1 MPLDTEKKLFS
12 ASKEPKKPQG
22 SLEREKEER
31 IRKEARIILDK
42 FAKALEKVET
52 KESSVEREESY
63 RKERGDG
70 GDEPD
75 ESFRQIFFQNA
86 PEVNNECIQAEKGK
100 WK

>member
-1 MPLDTEKKLFS
+1 MP
-12 ASKEPKKPQG
+12 
-22 SLEREKEER
+22 LEREKEER

-52 KESSVEREESY
+52 KESFVERDKSS
-63 RKERGDG
+63 RKEGE

>member
-1 MPLDTEKKLFS
+1 MPLEEK
-12 ASKEPKKPQG
+12 
-22 SLEREKEER
+22 KEER
-31 IRKEARIILDK
+31 IRKEARSILDK

-52 KESSVEREESY
+52 KESFVERKESF
-63 RKERGDG
+63 RKERGEG

-86 PEVNNECIQAEKGK
+86 PEVNNDCIQSEKGK